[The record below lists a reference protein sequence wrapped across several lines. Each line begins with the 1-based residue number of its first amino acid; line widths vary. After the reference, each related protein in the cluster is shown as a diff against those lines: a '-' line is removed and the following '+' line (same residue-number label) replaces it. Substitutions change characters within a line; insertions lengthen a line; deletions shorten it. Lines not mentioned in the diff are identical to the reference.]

1 MTGIDDARRIL
12 LDAMAQQHF
21 PAAAAEVGNSRSVIW
36 QEALGTLSFAPDA
49 PATRGDTWFDLASL
63 TKPVA
68 ATTIILD
75 LAARGVHRLGQ
86 QPDVRAHRH
95 AAGHQE
101 AHRVGKGDAAP
112 PTPSSASGAFWSR
125 AQ

>member
-75 LAARGVHRLGQ
+75 LAARGVRFDKAYCQFPLCNPSRTSLLGG
-86 QPDVRAHRH
+86 VRRYVIRW
-95 AAGHQE
+95 E
-101 AHRVGKGDAAP
+101 
-112 PTPSSASGAFWSR
+112 
-125 AQ
+125 